1 MHSKQKQI
9 ANFALMKKYLFLPL
23 LFCSAFVFQNCESD
37 FQVTSDWKEI
47 TIAYAILDANDTDHF
62 IRIQK
67 AFLDEE
73 TSALEIAEENDSLY
87 HQGSL
92 LVEMD
97 EYDEDGDWRG
107 KDTFK
112 MVNVNDST
120 QFEFE
125 KEAGTFANNPYFLY
139 HIEKKLFAG
148 HKYNLKITTPTGNVL
163 RSETRL
169 IGDFDIWRPNGTRE
183 IILFADRVSE
193 NSIQQIV
200 PYARWD
206 RPEGAFISGLSI
218 RFFYSEEIND
228 VTTNKTLDWNIFDTK
243 EVDIN
248 ETSIR
253 YNFDMM
259 LDNRSTTANEYK
271 NEFFYFLAE
280 EMEVNSFASRQID
293 SLNFIFSFGAESLY
307 DYTQSIAAQ
316 QSGIAGGGQGIK
328 TFTNIENGLGLFTC
342 RSSKTVYRLKLDS
355 ETRDSLYCNWLTR
368 DLNFVPAISNPRCK

>member
-23 LFCSAFVFQNCESD
+23 LLCLAFVFQNCESD

-73 TSALEIAEENDSLY
+73 TSALEIAAENDSLY
-87 HQGSL
+87 HKGGL

-107 KDTFK
+107 RDTFK
-112 MVNVNDST
+112 IVNVNDAV

-125 KEAGTFANNPYFLY
+125 KETGTFANNPYFLY
-139 HIEKKLFAG
+139 HIEKQLFAG
-148 HKYNLKITTPTGNVL
+148 HKYDLKITTPSGNVL

-169 IGDFDIWRPNGTRE
+169 IGDFDIFRPNGSRE
-183 IILFADRVSE
+183 IVLFADRG
-193 NSIQQIV
+193 V
-200 PYARWD
+200 PYARWA
-206 RPEGAFISGLSI
+206 RPADAFISGLSI
-218 RFFYSEEIND
+218 RFFYSEEING
-228 VTTNKTLDWNIFDTK
+228 VTSNKILDWNIFDTK
-243 EVDIN
+243 EVDMGDL
-248 ETSIR
+248 SLR
-253 YNFDMM
+253 YDFDMK
-259 LDNRSTTANEYK
+259 LDIISTTANEYK
-271 NEFFYFLAE
+271 NEFFNFLADE
-280 EMEVNSFASRQID
+280 LEVNAFASRDID

-355 ETRDSLYCNWLTR
+355 ETRDSLHCNWLTR
-368 DLNFVPAISNPRCK
+368 DLNFVPAISNPQCK